1 MSEPKNTFNDAE
13 RPATQ
18 KPADI
23 SRERGE
29 PVVDKPDNGRTTT
42 RPGGQSFRTNVKW

>member
-1 MSEPKNTFNDAE
+1 MSDTKNTFNGDSE

-18 KPADI
+18 KPAEKD
-23 SRERGE
+23 RGE